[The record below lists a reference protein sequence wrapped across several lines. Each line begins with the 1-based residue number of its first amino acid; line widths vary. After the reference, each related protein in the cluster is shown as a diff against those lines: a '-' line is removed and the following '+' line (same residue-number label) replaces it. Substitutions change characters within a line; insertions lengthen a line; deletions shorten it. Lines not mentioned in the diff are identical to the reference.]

1 MCSEVLTRVGPLCL
15 YHEGLRGGSVGADI
29 AGEGKPFQGQHGNI
43 TFRLHMTAM
52 SCVEAVQEPKMG

>member
-1 MCSEVLTRVGPLCL
+1 MRCWQEWDHCVYIMWDCR
-15 YHEGLRGGSVGADI
+15 GADI

-43 TFRLHMTAM
+43 TFERHITAM